1 MSQPNTEQREEH
13 GAQRSRL
20 MGIPLNCCLLNCLLF
35 VEFDNSDALDDAPD
49 IEC

>member
-20 MGIPLNCCLLNCLLF
+20 KGIPLNF